1 MYIGIEAQGSVPCV
15 VGGDLVVSFLG
26 HLLYA
31 KKDAVSDQKV
41 NVTVRRPGNEAVILE
56 QLHPCLEEFQ

>member
-1 MYIGIEAQGSVPCV
+1 MYIGIEAQGSVPYA

-31 KKDAVSDQKV
+31 KKDVSDQKV
-41 NVTVRRPGNEAVILE
+41 NVTVGRPGNEAVILE
-56 QLHPCLEEFQ
+56 QLNPCLEKFQ